1 MERALHGR
9 WIDSGLCKY
18 RAPRKA
24 SIVILVRITLE
35 SIAVFVDVFG
45 SDTTLSLDDFAA

>member
-18 RAPRKA
+18 RAPRKTG
-24 SIVILVRITLE
+24 IVVLVRVTFEPVTI
-35 SIAVFVDVFG
+35 FVDVFG
-45 SDTTLSLDDFAA
+45 FDSQC